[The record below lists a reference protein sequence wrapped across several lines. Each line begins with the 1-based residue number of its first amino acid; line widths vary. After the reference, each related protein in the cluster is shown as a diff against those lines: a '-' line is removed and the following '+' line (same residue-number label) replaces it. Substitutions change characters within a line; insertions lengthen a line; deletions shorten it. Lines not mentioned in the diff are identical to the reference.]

1 MSSTAGGP
9 TPFPY
14 VNSVLEL
21 LLANL
26 RDTLGD
32 YFVGLYLQGSL
43 AGGDFDP
50 GHSDIDFL
58 VVTTE
63 ELPEKMLP
71 ALEAMHRRIWDS
83 GLEWAKKLE
92 GSYIP
97 KDSLYR
103 YNPEDPPR
111 PGVFEEQFL
120 TFCHEIHWVIN
131 RYILRE
137 SGVVV
142 SGPPIRPMIAPV
154 KPDEI
159 RRAVKTGLRDAWTP
173 RLNERE
179 WLKPPG
185 HQPYIVLTCC
195 RALYT
200 LEHGEISSKPVS
212 ARWALQALDS
222 KWRNLIENA
231 LAWHYGLPSGDIEMT
246 LRMMKYTLDLVKQYP
261 G

>member
-1 MSSTAGGP
+1 MSSTATGP

-21 LLANL
+21 LLAGL
-26 RDTLGD
+26 RDTLGN

-43 AGGDFDP
+43 ASGDFDP

-71 ALEAMHRRIWDS
+71 ALETMHHRIWDS

-92 GSYIP
+92 GSYMP
-97 KDSLYR
+97 KNSLYL

-111 PGVFEEQFL
+111 PGIFEGNFLVFR
-120 TFCHEIHWVIN
+120 HEIHWVIN
-131 RYILRE
+131 RHILRE

-142 SGPPIRPMIAPV
+142 YGPPLRPMIAPV
-154 KPDEI
+154 TTEEI
-159 RRAVKTGLRDAWTP
+159 RRAVITGLLDAWTEK
-173 RLNERE
+173 LDERE

-185 HQPYIVLTCC
+185 HQPYIALTCC

-200 LEHGEISSKPVS
+200 LEHGEIMSKAVS
-212 ARWALQALDS
+212 ARWAMRTLDT
-222 KWRNLIENA
+222 KWRNLIKNA
-231 LAWHYGLPSGDIEMT
+231 LAWHYGLPPGDIEMT
-246 LRMMKYTLDLVKQYP
+246 LQMMKYTLERVKQYP
-261 G
+261 S